1 MVRISVLGD
10 ALKTMYN
17 AEKRGKRQVLIRPA
31 SKVVIKFLQLM
42 QKHGYINE
50 FEFVDD
56 LRAGKIV
63 VELTGRLNKCG
74 VISPRYDI
82 SHTQMEDWVA
92 RLLPSRLFGVIV
104 LTTSAGI
111 MDHETARA
119 KGVGGKGERGPRGGR
134 AGRRRGGGRAA
145 AAAPPASDAASASGL
160 LQLAGCCSALAE
172 PVRWQRRRRGPGAAW
187 VPLLPAHRC
196 APAVWQ
202 RRPAAQ
208 RALRSWSPLVL
219 RSPGLLLLDSSWAFG
234 G

>member
-42 QKHGYINE
+42 QKHGYISE

-56 LRAGKIV
+56 HRAGKIV
-63 VELTGRLNKCG
+63 VELNGRLNKCG

-82 SHTQMEDWVA
+82 GHTEMEDWVA

-119 KGVGGKGERGPRGGR
+119 KGVGGKGEPGAGGPPGGRWAARARVRGGCCCR
-134 AGRRRGGGRAA
+134 ARRHAA
-145 AAAPPASDAASASGL
+145 RPPARGRGL
-160 LQLAGCCSALAE
+160 VYARGA
-172 PVRWQRRRRGPGAAW
+172 PRRRRRGWRGGGAARAQST
-187 VPLLPAHRC
+187 VSTAPRVHARSRGPRPLALLP
-196 APAVWQ
+196 Q
-202 RRPAAQ
+202 
-208 RALRSWSPLVL
+208 
-219 RSPGLLLLDSSWAFG
+219 SWASSTR
-234 G
+234 